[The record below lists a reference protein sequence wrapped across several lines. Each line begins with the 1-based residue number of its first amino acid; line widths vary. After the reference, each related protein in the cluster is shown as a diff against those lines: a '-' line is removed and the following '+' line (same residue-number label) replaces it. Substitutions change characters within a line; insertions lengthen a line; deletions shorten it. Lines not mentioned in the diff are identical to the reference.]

1 MVRDPRRDL
10 RLNRRRQQ
18 LHSALAEDVG
28 VVVGGDRRDGAL
40 ARLRTSLDLAD
51 VIHCR
56 TRKSDASSRCF
67 EPSLHRLG
75 VVLVVWVLGL
85 SRTHRGEHLHQGC
98 RELGIP
104 YIGTYRI
111 PHPNALLAKIEELHL
126 LDALK
131 QRRAQN
137 LALSTQRIGGAA

>member
-1 MVRDPRRDL
+1 MPTESSSVRSVL
-10 RLNRRRQQ
+10 RGQT
-18 LHSALAEDVG
+18 V
-28 VVVGGDRRDGAL
+28 VVVGGNRRDGAL
-40 ARLRTSLDLAD
+40 ARLRAALDLAE
-51 VIHCR
+51 VIHCP

-85 SRTHRGEHLHQGC
+85 SRTHHGEHLHQRC

-104 YIGTYRI
+104 YIDTFRI
-111 PHPNALLAKIEELHL
+111 PHPNALLAKIEDLRL

-131 QRRAQN
+131 HRCTQN
-137 LALSTQRIGGAA
+137 LARSLQSIGRAS